1 MTLVA
6 GLYKQYRV
14 DGKRISQQEPVG
26 SIGLLITPEEKRRS
40 EKAEIKMKEQQEK
53 AAKDQDRQRKKR
65 TPFDFEKVL
74 FFSNLFK
81 S

>member
-14 DGKRISQQEPVG
+14 DGKRISQQDQVG
-26 SIGLLITPEEKRRS
+26 SIGMLIAPEEKRRT
-40 EKAEIKMKEQQEK
+40 EKAEMKMKEQQEK
-53 AAKDQDRQRKKR
+53 AAKDRDRQRKKR

-74 FFSNLFK
+74 FFSTFFQ